1 MVRQERDRRGSES
14 GADAPESGH
23 LTPSPEELA
32 ALAPT
37 DARRRAAEKVFTNE
51 AALDARRHNL
61 TVRPGH
67 RERVERLLC
76 ARWREPVL
84 ALRLGKASGLGFD
97 VPGLRPDGTVEGE
110 QRVRQFFRNLGRGVA
125 YAVGSVLF
133 LASSGGGSR
142 TSFRRQVHVKGPAG
156 ALALA
161 AVEPFSAAKAPW
173 LVCSAAGGASGAA
186 APPRAEAADAPEPRV
201 LWEARRPEAPEL
213 RPRSRTLTWRDGSS
227 FTFPLHD
234 HTEERYLR
242 SRIGGDGAPLWNG
255 GAAAT

>member
-1 MVRQERDRRGSES
+1 MF
-14 GADAPESGH
+14 A
-23 LTPSPEELA
+23 
-32 ALAPT
+32 
-37 DARRRAAEKVFTNE
+37 NE
-51 AALDARRHNL
+51 AALDTRRHNL

-67 RERVERLLC
+67 RERVERVLGT
-76 ARWREPVL
+76 RWREPVL

-97 VPGLRPDGTVEGE
+97 VPGLRSDGTVEGK

-133 LASSGGGSR
+133 LASSGGGGK
-142 TSFRRQVHVKGPAG
+142 TSFQRQVHVKGPAG

-161 AVEPFSAAKAPW
+161 AVEPLRAAKAPW
-173 LVCSAAGGASGAA
+173 LVCSPSCVAIVDSGSTVAD
-186 APPRAEAADAPEPRV
+186 PADAPEPRV

-234 HTEERYLR
+234 YTEERYLR
-242 SRIGGDGAPLWNG
+242 SRIGGDGAPLWHG